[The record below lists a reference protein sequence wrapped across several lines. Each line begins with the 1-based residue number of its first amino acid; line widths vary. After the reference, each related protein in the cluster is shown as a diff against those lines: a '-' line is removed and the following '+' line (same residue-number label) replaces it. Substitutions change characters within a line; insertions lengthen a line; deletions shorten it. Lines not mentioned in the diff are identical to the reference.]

1 MTDKMKRLA
10 SDMQDAATMLY
21 EELEE
26 CESKTDVEEKGFEI
40 SGAVEEIERC
50 LLQIKI
56 ELEEAE

>member
-1 MTDKMKRLA
+1 MDGIKRLA

-26 CESKTDVEEKGFEI
+26 CESKADVEEKGFEI
-40 SGAVEEIERC
+40 SGAIEEIERC

-56 ELEEAE
+56 SIEN